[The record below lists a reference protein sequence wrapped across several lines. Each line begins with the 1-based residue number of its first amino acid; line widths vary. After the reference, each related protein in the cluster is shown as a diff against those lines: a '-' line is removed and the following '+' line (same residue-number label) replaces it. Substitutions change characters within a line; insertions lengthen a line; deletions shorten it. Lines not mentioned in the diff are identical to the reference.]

1 MDMPHRTARKPGDG
15 NCTHLM
21 VEFMR
26 LPRQCRLLRITEAWQ
41 AGLPGS
47 KTLVSTET
55 FFLL

>member
-1 MDMPHRTARKPGDG
+1 MPHRTARKPGDG